1 MNKKN
6 FFPIFVNLS
15 DKNIL
20 IIGAGKV
27 AFRKISTLLETGA
40 YITIFAKQIKEKE
53 ITKLLFDKPNIQLI
67 MKEVDENSLD
77 EIITNK
83 YVLVIAGTDDKELNS
98 AIVKCCNK
106 KNILVNNI
114 TSTDD
119 MSARFCSVIDEKD
132 YSIGISAKGDPKK
145 SLALKEKISDFLLN
159 KRWFKWV

>member
-1 MNKKN
+1 MNNKN

-40 YITIFAKQIKEKE
+40 YITVFAKQIKEKE

-67 MKEVDENSLD
+67 MKEVDEKSLD

-159 KRWFKWV
+159 KR

>member
-6 FFPIFVNLS
+6 FFPIFVDLS

-40 YITIFAKQIKEKE
+40 YITVFAKQIKEKE

-67 MKEVDENSLD
+67 MKEVDEKSLD

-119 MSARFCSVIDEKD
+119 MSARFCSVIDKKD

-145 SLALKEKISDFLLN
+145 SLALKEKISDFLSN
-159 KRWFKWV
+159 KR

>member
-6 FFPIFVNLS
+6 FFPIFVDLS

-40 YITIFAKQIKEKE
+40 YITVFAKQIKEKE

-83 YVLVIAGTDDKELNS
+83 YILVIAGTDDKELNS

-145 SLALKEKISDFLLN
+145 SLALKEKISDFLSN
-159 KRWFKWV
+159 KR

>member
-83 YVLVIAGTDDKELNS
+83 YILVIAGTDDKALNS

-145 SLALKEKISDFLLN
+145 SLALKEKISVFLSN
-159 KRWFKWV
+159 KR

>member
-145 SLALKEKISDFLLN
+145 SLALKEKISDFLSN
-159 KRWFKWV
+159 KR

>member
-40 YITIFAKQIKEKE
+40 YITVFAKQIKEKE

-83 YVLVIAGTDDKELNS
+83 YILVIAGTDDKELNS
-98 AIVKCCNK
+98 AILKCCNK

-145 SLALKEKISDFLLN
+145 SLALKEKISDFLSN
-159 KRWFKWV
+159 KR

>member
-6 FFPIFVNLS
+6 FFPIFVDLS

-20 IIGAGKV
+20 IIGAGKI

-40 YITIFAKQIKEKE
+40 YITVFAKQIKEKE

-83 YVLVIAGTDDKELNS
+83 YILVIAGTDDKELNS

-145 SLALKEKISDFLLN
+145 SLALKEKISDFLSN
-159 KRWFKWV
+159 KR

>member
-6 FFPIFVNLS
+6 FFPIFVDLY

-40 YITIFAKQIKEKE
+40 YITVFAKQIKEKE

-83 YVLVIAGTDDKELNS
+83 YILVIAGTDDKELNS

-145 SLALKEKISDFLLN
+145 SLALKEKISDFLSN
-159 KRWFKWV
+159 KR

>member
-6 FFPIFVNLS
+6 FFPIFVDLS

-40 YITIFAKQIKEKE
+40 YITVFAKQIKEKE

-67 MKEVDENSLD
+67 MKEVDEKSLD

-83 YVLVIAGTDDKELNS
+83 YVLVIAGTDDKTLNS

-145 SLALKEKISDFLLN
+145 SLALKEKISEFLSN
-159 KRWFKWV
+159 KR

>member
-6 FFPIFVNLS
+6 FFPIFIDLS

-40 YITIFAKQIKEKE
+40 YITVFAKQIKEKE

-83 YVLVIAGTDDKELNS
+83 YILVIAGTDDKELNS

-145 SLALKEKISDFLLN
+145 SLALKEKISDFLSN
-159 KRWFKWV
+159 KR

>member
-159 KRWFKWV
+159 KR